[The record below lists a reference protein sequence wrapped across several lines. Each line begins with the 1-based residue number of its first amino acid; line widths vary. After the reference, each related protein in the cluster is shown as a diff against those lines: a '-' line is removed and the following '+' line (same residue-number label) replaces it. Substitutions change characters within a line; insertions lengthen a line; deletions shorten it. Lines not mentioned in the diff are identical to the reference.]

1 MSRTTEQGCRSTP
14 PGFPS
19 WLAQDVVLL
28 DGRRVFVRPVLPE
41 DAAELRRAVEQAD
54 PETLR
59 TRFLGGRPPRS
70 DQEFRRLV
78 CVDYDRRL
86 AVVACAPDGRGVA
99 IARYEA
105 LGESDTAEVAVA
117 VAPAWRH
124 VGLATALLPLLAA
137 AAVRNGFRRFTAEFF
152 ADNLDV
158 TDLIAEAGTPYQ
170 NSSASGV
177 GDAELTLPSIGHG
190 RR

>member
-1 MSRTTEQGCRSTP
+1 MSRTPEHGGTPTP

-19 WLAQDVVLL
+19 WLSQDVMLL
-28 DGRRVFVRPVLPE
+28 DGRSVFVRPVLPD

-59 TRFLGGRPPRS
+59 RRFLGGRPPQS
-70 DQEFRRLV
+70 DHEFRRLV
-78 CVDYDRRL
+78 CVDYERRF
-86 AVVACAPDGRGVA
+86 AVVAFALDGRGVG

-105 LGESDTAEVAVA
+105 LRDSDTAEVAVA

-124 VGLATALLPLLAA
+124 VGLATALVPLLAA
-137 AAVRNGFRRFTAEFF
+137 AAVRNGLRCFTAEFF
-152 ADNLDV
+152 ADNVDV
-158 TDLIAEAGTPYQ
+158 TDLIAETGAPYQ

-177 GDAELTLPSIGHG
+177 AVAEVTLPGG
-190 RR
+190 GPGGQ